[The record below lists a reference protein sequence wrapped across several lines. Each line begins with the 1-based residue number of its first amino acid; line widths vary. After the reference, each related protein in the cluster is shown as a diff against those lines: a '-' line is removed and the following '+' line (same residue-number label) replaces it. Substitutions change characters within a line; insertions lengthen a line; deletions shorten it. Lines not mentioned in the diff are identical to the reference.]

1 MHYTKEQ
8 VDAVIAVTGAEIMVN
23 HILGIAHSYACQAG
37 MQLSHDEDGVLTQQD
52 IDFINSLLP

>member
-8 VDAVIAVTGAEIMVN
+8 IDAVIEVTGAEIMVK
-23 HILGIAHSYACQAG
+23 HILGIEHSYACQAG
-37 MQLSHDEDGVLTQQD
+37 MQLSHDADGVLTRQD